1 MIYLYLSICAFA
13 VCLKRGGIKLTDRKW
28 PMTSGRMVNR
38 SVAAFGKEQ
47 CSADELQALKLPAGQ
62 SDQLT
67 AAWRHCQPLTANLQ
81 SLAGGV
87 LP

>member
-1 MIYLYLSICAFA
+1 
-13 VCLKRGGIKLTDRKW
+13 
-28 PMTSGRMVNR
+28 MTSGRMVNR
-38 SVAAFGKEQ
+38 SVAGFGKEQ